1 MIGQILGN
9 PMLRQTVRDYGA
21 KSSAAAKSKAA
32 QDQVNAA
39 IAALQGM
46 LQQPLPASPTM
57 PTSPMASKEA
67 LTAGGIAALARLL
80 GARGQYVQGALN
92 SYVGGKEAQAQ
103 REYQNAMQVRQDEL
117 QKRQQALQAA
127 QLGLGNLQDLANI
140 ARTDATNASNLAR
153 ANFIDQANRADE
165 KARYQQQLQM
175 RQDEETRARRDAAYR
190 QEVGN
195 IDAIIAQV
203 HGLGGTGALSPAELA
218 RVKQVLADHIRLLNQ
233 MYPEYPPYNPTL
245 VEGTTPS
252 YQGLQLRAG
261 DIAHDNALN
270 DARYGGGGGLSGSFS
285 GPLAPMRPDTGSIPG
300 FQPAIDSKTMATLQ
314 KERQAKVMEL
324 RGIEGQIHYYQA
336 NPLPKPEDQ
345 AKMLNG
351 LRAKQAALNAIIAQ
365 YDRQMKPP
373 TKPGAKPAAGPPK
386 PGTTGSTGTR
396 STQDMLRDAGLIK

>member
-1 MIGQILGN
+1 
-9 PMLRQTVRDYGA
+9 MLRQTVRDYGA

-153 ANFIDQANRADE
+153 ANFIDQANRPT
-165 KARYQQQLQM
+165 KR
-175 RQDEETRARRDAAYR
+175 RVTNSSCRCARRGDASAKGCG
-190 QEVGN
+190 VP
-195 IDAIIAQV
+195 A
-203 HGLGGTGALSPAELA
+203 GGRE
-218 RVKQVLADHIRLLNQ
+218 H
-233 MYPEYPPYNPTL
+233 
-245 VEGTTPS
+245 
-252 YQGLQLRAG
+252 
-261 DIAHDNALN
+261 
-270 DARYGGGGGLSGSFS
+270 
-285 GPLAPMRPDTGSIPG
+285 
-300 FQPAIDSKTMATLQ
+300 
-314 KERQAKVMEL
+314 
-324 RGIEGQIHYYQA
+324 
-336 NPLPKPEDQ
+336 
-345 AKMLNG
+345 
-351 LRAKQAALNAIIAQ
+351 
-365 YDRQMKPP
+365 
-373 TKPGAKPAAGPPK
+373 
-386 PGTTGSTGTR
+386 
-396 STQDMLRDAGLIK
+396 